1 MGRYTYKNCATLFK
15 GNSLYHGQTLIYFIS
30 YFALLGRT
38 KEAWEN
44 YNKALQLNPTH
55 AVAMVNMARQL
66 RAEGKIRDA
75 EITYKRF
82 ALTCIN
88 FT

>member
-1 MGRYTYKNCATLFK
+1 MWVG
-15 GNSLYHGQTLIYFIS
+15 TLIRIAPPYLKEILSIMAREIS
-30 YFALLGRT
+30 YFSLLGRT

-88 FT
+88 FI